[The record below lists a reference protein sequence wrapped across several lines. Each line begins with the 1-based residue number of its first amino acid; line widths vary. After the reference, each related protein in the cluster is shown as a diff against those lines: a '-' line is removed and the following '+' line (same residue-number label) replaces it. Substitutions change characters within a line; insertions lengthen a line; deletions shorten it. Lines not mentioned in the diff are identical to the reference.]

1 MQQANNCC
9 DKGNSHYN
17 KYGWLKDTKIIVA
30 GFGLVGGLILLY
42 KKFDKKEK
50 LENIKTNNKFAL
62 ERQKAEIAVKTYQK
76 KNELDVEKQRQ
87 IFAMKQGSKGAKQKI
102 C

>member
-1 MQQANNCC
+1 MYEQNNLMQQANNCC

-17 KYGWLKDTKIIVA
+17 KYGWLVT

-76 KNELDVEKQRQ
+76 KNELDVENSVRYLQ
-87 IFAMKQGSKGAKQKI
+87 
-102 C
+102 